1 MIKLKKTAKIEYNKA
16 SSIDVSSLEKMS
28 LFVLTG
34 ENLENKA
41 LPSDFSFPVIASDKT
56 IINNIGTIPKIEF
69 VDSIKILKGFKAK
82 TVDGPVYK
90 EVLYFFIISSSKL
103 FHSIAFCILVG
114 IFKLYFFI
122 ISNCFSAYLNAAS
135 LSIKA
140 LSSLR
145 PSDSLYASSRKAN
158 SSLIASLF

>member
-69 VDSIKILKGFKAK
+69 VDSIKILKGFK
-82 TVDGPVYK
+82 
-90 EVLYFFIISSSKL
+90 S
-103 FHSIAFCILVG
+103 
-114 IFKLYFFI
+114 
-122 ISNCFSAYLNAAS
+122 
-135 LSIKA
+135 
-140 LSSLR
+140 
-145 PSDSLYASSRKAN
+145 
-158 SSLIASLF
+158 